1 MHGRHGGRKSR
12 FATNEEKNK
21 EGMASY
27 HLSAQPV
34 KRSEGRSVVA
44 MAAYRAGVL
53 LKDHRRGSVVD
64 YRRRRG
70 VVHEEIVVPDGCAD
84 WLADRETLWN
94 HVEAIEQRR
103 DAQLA
108 REINMALPHELSD
121 DERLALVRA
130 FVRDEF
136 VSLGMVVDFAIHGP
150 VPEKGD
156 DPRNFHAHLLLTLRQ
171 ASLLGLRPVKTRA
184 WNSDSMLLKWREAWA
199 KRQNEAL
206 RVRGHAARV
215 DHRSLATQRTA
226 ALARGDRIRAVAL
239 DRVPEIHVGP
249 KVKKAARTIPPVS
262 KDRAAGPVRRRAAN
276 QKNRRTVSY
285 THIDHGSRAQF
296 NIARVRLNARRF
308 GSAAAKAQKHIARL
322 RERQVYYV
330 ARIRESES
338 AASSQKVQASA
349 WERTLH
355 ARRRAAQ
362 VQMLIAELDRLFFL
376 LIGLRESQLIRRTVW
391 SNRMRSWGNDR
402 APSGGRTRS
411 R

>member
-1 MHGRHGGRKSR
+1 
-12 FATNEEKNK
+12 
-21 EGMASY
+21 MASY

-44 MAAYRAGVL
+44 MAAYRAGVA
-53 LKDHRRGSVVD
+53 LKDHQRGSVVD

-70 VVHEEIVVPDGCAD
+70 VVHEEIVVPDGCAE
-84 WLADRETLWN
+84 WLGDRETLWN
-94 HVEAIEQRR
+94 HVEAIERRR

-130 FVRDEF
+130 FVREEF
-136 VSLGMVVDFAIHGP
+136 VSLGMVVDFAIHAP

-171 ASLLGLRPVKTRA
+171 ASLMGLRPVKTRA

-215 DHRSLATQRTA
+215 DHRSLATQRA
-226 ALARGDRIRAVAL
+226 AAQVRGDRIQAVVL

-249 KVKKAARTIPPVS
+249 KVKKAARKSPPLS
-262 KDRAAGPVRRRAAN
+262 KDRPAGPVRRRAA
-276 QKNRRTVSY
+276 QEKKRRTVFY
-285 THIDHGSRAQF
+285 THIDHGSRARF
-296 NIARVRLNARRF
+296 NVARVRLNARRF
-308 GSAAAKAQKHIARL
+308 GKSATKVQKHIARL
-322 RERQVYYV
+322 RQRQIYYV

-338 AASSQKVQASA
+338 ATGSQKDRASA

-376 LIGLRESQLIRRTVW
+376 LLGLRENQLTRYTIW
-391 SNRMRSWGNDR
+391 SNRLRGRSR
-402 APSGGRTRS
+402 ALWDTGSRVRTR
-411 R
+411 

>member
-1 MHGRHGGRKSR
+1 VHGRHGGRKSR
-12 FATNEEKNK
+12 FATNQEKNK
-21 EGMASY
+21 EGRASY

-44 MAAYRAGVL
+44 MAAYRAGVT
-53 LKDHRRGSVVD
+53 LKDHRRGTVVD
-64 YRRRRG
+64 YRKRRG

-130 FVRDEF
+130 FVHEEEL
-136 VSLGMVVDFAIHGP
+136 VSLGMVVDFAIHAP

-171 ASLLGLRPVKTRA
+171 APQSGLRPVKTRA
-184 WNSDSMLLKWREAWA
+184 WNSDSMLLKWRESWA

-215 DHRSLATQRTA
+215 DHRSLATQRA
-226 ALARGDRIRAVAL
+226 SALSSGDRVRAVAF

-249 KVKKAARTIPPVS
+249 KVKKAAGENPPVS

-276 QKNRRTVSY
+276 QKDRRTVFY

-296 NIARVRLNARRF
+296 NVARVRLNAHRF
-308 GSAAAKAQKHIARL
+308 GSAAAKAQTHIARL
-322 RERQVYYV
+322 RERQVYMPCAISCTTMSSSIWRMTMRCSRFIVDDPPPSLHNHYSRFL
-330 ARIRESES
+330 ATTEQSAPLRRIGTFGLAVG
-338 AASSQKVQASA
+338 AAWAFS
-349 WERTLH
+349 LG
-355 ARRRAAQ
+355 
-362 VQMLIAELDRLFFL
+362 IA
-376 LIGLRESQLIRRTVW
+376 G
-391 SNRMRSWGNDR
+391 
-402 APSGGRTRS
+402 
-411 R
+411 